1 MHLLVS
7 LIQQLENSAETST
20 LIKLLTLL
28 SAIGLGSI
36 TKQSHKQLVR
46 RKWLALKL
54 IVKNRLSKKREK
66 GGGSMVLLLLLLIIG
81 GGAIL
86 WILWALGGWF
96 ALILGIVGMLG
107 VISLLL

>member
-1 MHLLVS
+1 MHLLAS

-20 LIKLLTLL
+20 LFNLLTLL
-28 SAIGLGSI
+28 SAMGLCSV
-36 TKQSHKQLVR
+36 TKQSHKKLVK

-54 IVKNRLSKKREK
+54 IVKSRLNKKREK
-66 GGGSMVLLLLLLIIG
+66 GEGSMVLLLLLLIIG
-81 GGAIL
+81 GAAVL

-107 VISLLL
+107 MISLIL